1 MAVPIPESH
10 MRLLTAPIIAH
21 LATVMPDGRLQV
33 NPVWCD
39 YDGTH
44 VRVNAAAHR
53 QKGRNMVRRHFATV
67 FLADD
72 VSGSTA

>member
-1 MAVPIPESH
+1 